1 METHREG
8 VGVVKG
14 CKGTTSKK
22 ITTMSWLPFTFT
34 VLVAVVGGAY
44 AYGEQS
50 ESNRRVGFE
59 LAKAQ
64 DKANTQT
71 ENINGLTSTQKVILE
86 KIENLH
92 RLQSRI
98 EGVQEKQSQKL
109 DRILE
114 KIK

>member
-1 METHREG
+1 MAL
-8 VGVVKG
+8 VKG
-14 CKGTTSKK
+14 CKEPSPQK
-22 ITTMSWLPFTFT
+22 ITTMAWLPFGFT
-34 VLVAVVGGAY
+34 VLAVVVGGAY

-50 ESNRRVGFE
+50 ESNRRVGVE

-64 DKANTQT
+64 DKANAQT

-92 RLQSRI
+92 KLQSRI
-98 EGVQEKQSQKL
+98 EDVQEKQSRKL